1 MVEETASVEYTL
13 EGASHYEDD
22 FEISRRRRRYGR
34 WSDPDVTIS
43 REEAIKIQQTK
54 VEGLKLDIRQS
65 DIDIGKL
72 EKKGK
77 KGSYLQ

>member
-22 FEISRRRRRYGR
+22 FEIPGGGDDMGG
-34 WSDPDVTIS
+34 SDPGVTIS

-72 EKKGK
+72 EKR
-77 KGSYLQ
+77 